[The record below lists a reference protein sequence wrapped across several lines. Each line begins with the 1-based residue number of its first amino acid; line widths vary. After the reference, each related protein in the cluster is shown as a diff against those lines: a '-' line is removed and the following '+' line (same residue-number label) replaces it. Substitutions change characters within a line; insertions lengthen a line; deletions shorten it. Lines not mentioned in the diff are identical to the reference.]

1 MKLVHPDCSMQII
14 KDNDTVCEWV
24 IESPEFF
31 SKYIQELIRQNE
43 GKEGKFVLSDEKGE
57 VELSHYSEI
66 IFNIISLDINEK
78 KILNKMYAE
87 LEELAYQEEFF
98 LQTQNMTQ
106 KLQAYILELEQATNY
121 ILEFKE
127 QPDLTA
133 IFKAAGLKYE
143 IVEEDILER
152 LVRYIKT
159 SINVMKTK
167 LFVFIN
173 LRSFL
178 SEAQME
184 QLIRELSYQEVKVL
198 LIENQAK
205 CCMEGVRRYII
216 DKDGCEI

>member
-1 MKLVHPDCSMQII
+1 
-14 KDNDTVCEWV
+14 
-24 IESPEFF
+24 
-31 SKYIQELIRQNE
+31 
-43 GKEGKFVLSDEKGE
+43 
-57 VELSHYSEI
+57 
-66 IFNIISLDINEK
+66 
-78 KILNKMYAE
+78 MYAE

-106 KLQAYILELEQATNY
+106 KLQAYILELEEATNY

-159 SINVMKTK
+159 SVNVLKTK

-178 SEAQME
+178 SETQME

>member
-14 KDNDTVCEWV
+14 RDNDTVCEWV
-24 IESPEFF
+24 IESPEYF
-31 SKYIQELIRQNE
+31 SKYVQELIRQNE

-57 VELSHYSEI
+57 VELSHCSEI

-133 IFKAAGLKYE
+133 IFKATGLKYE

-152 LVRYIKT
+152 LARYIKT
-159 SINVMKTK
+159 SINVLKTK

-178 SEAQME
+178 SETQME
-184 QLIRELSYQEVKVL
+184 QLIKELSYQEVKVL

-205 CCMEGVRRYII
+205 YCLKGVRRYII